1 MKFTRNNS
9 QRWIG
14 LLMGIEIQVFY
25 MKTSK
30 RRRKNKIRG
39 LVNSD
44 GLWCSNSGGILNT
57 VYDYFQNIFSSS
69 SPSVSDFDVV
79 LSCVKPRVTN
89 EINNVP
95 LRPFLGKEARKALM
109 DMHPTKSPCPDGLP
123 ALFFQKFWNIVGLDI
138 TKVALHILNEHGDIG
153 I

>member
-1 MKFTRNNS
+1 MFH
-9 QRWIG
+9 
-14 LLMGIEIQVFY
+14 L
-25 MKTSK
+25 KTSK
-30 RRRKNKIRG
+30 RKRQNRIVG
-39 LVNSD
+39 LINNVEVWCTSSD
-44 GLWCSNSGGILNT
+44 DILGIISG
-57 VYDYFQNIFSSS
+57 YFQNIFSSS